1 MYNTD
6 GVEKSFLIICVTV
19 VLVKD
24 ARLTV
29 EKAGR
34 LK

>member
-1 MYNTD
+1 MVYDTD
-6 GVEKSFLIICVTV
+6 GVEKSFLIIGVTV

-29 EKAGR
+29 
-34 LK
+34 